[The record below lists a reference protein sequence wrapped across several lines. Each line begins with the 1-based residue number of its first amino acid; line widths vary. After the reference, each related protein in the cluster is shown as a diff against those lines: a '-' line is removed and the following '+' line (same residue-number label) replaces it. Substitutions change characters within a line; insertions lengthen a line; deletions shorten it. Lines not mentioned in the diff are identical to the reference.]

1 MDFTQLFEAAKSQL
15 GSALA
20 LAAVVTYWIWRER
33 GKQKLEDADSAG
45 SVQAID
51 EWKAIAQDLRET
63 NRELTQRADSF
74 AKERNELTSSLGQLQ
89 GEIKSLQQT
98 IASQAQ
104 QIEAQRGEI
113 QALRSEVQQLRS
125 QR

>member
-1 MDFTQLFEAAKSQL
+1 MDFTQLLEAAKSQF

-20 LAAVVTYWIWRER
+20 LAAVVAYFIWRER

-51 EWKAIAQDLRET
+51 EWRAIAQDLRET
-63 NRELTQRADSF
+63 NRELTLRADAF
-74 AKERNELTSSLGQLQ
+74 AKERNELTASLGQLQ
-89 GEIKSLQQT
+89 GEIKSLQST
-98 IASQAQ
+98 IERQAL
-104 QIEAQRGEI
+104 QINAQREEI
-113 QALRSEVQQLRS
+113 QRLSAEVQQLRA

>member
-1 MDFTQLFEAAKSQL
+1 MEFTQLFEAAKSQL

-45 SVQAID
+45 RVLAID
-51 EWKAIAQDLRET
+51 EWKAIAQALQEA
-63 NRELTQRADSF
+63 NRELTLRADSF
-74 AKERNELTSSLGQLQ
+74 AKERNELTASLGLLQ

-98 IASQAQ
+98 IDSQAR

-113 QALRSEVQQLRS
+113 QALRTEVQQLRS

>member
-45 SVQAID
+45 SVKAID
-51 EWKAIAQDLRET
+51 EWKDIAQALRET
-63 NRELTQRADSF
+63 NRELTLRADSF
-74 AKERNELTSSLGQLQ
+74 AKERNELTTSLGQLQ
-89 GEIKSLQQT
+89 GEIKSLQHT
-98 IASQAQ
+98 IDIQAQ
-104 QIEAQRGEI
+104 QIE
-113 QALRSEVQQLRS
+113 ALRSEVQQLRS